1 MKKFKALTFDV
12 GGSVFD
18 WKTSIETALGNC
30 SFADAPALDRGAF
43 AMAWRRQMFVRLGAV
58 RRREATAYSMDDIL
72 ELALQDVATEFPD
85 FPMTDADAVR
95 LLQAWH
101 EMPVFPD
108 FPPALERLKEH
119 YKVVV
124 LTVLSF
130 AIVLDSSKA
139 NGMTWDGIISCQ
151 FLDHYKVDA
160 EAYLEG
166 CQALRLDPS
175 EVCMVAVHPIDL
187 ICAKNAGLGTAM
199 IEPQLGE
206 PDIPGMVLPDAPAP
220 EDYDYYAPDFATLV
234 EKMCGKP

>member
-1 MKKFKALTFDV
+1 MKKFKALAFDV

-18 WKTSIETALGNC
+18 WKTSIQTALGNC
-30 SFADAPALDRGAF
+30 SFAGGTSLDSDAF

-58 RRREATAYSMDDIL
+58 RRGEAEAYSMDDIL
-72 ELALQDVATEFPD
+72 ELALQDVAEEFPGISIND
-85 FPMTDADAVR
+85 EDAAC

-139 NGMTWDGIISCQ
+139 NNMTWDGIISCQ
-151 FLDHYKVDA
+151 FLDHYKVDR

-166 CQALRLDPS
+166 CRALRLDPS

-187 ICAKNAGLGTAM
+187 MCAKDAGLGTAM
-199 IEPQLGE
+199 VEPQLGE
-206 PDIPGMVLPDAPAP
+206 PDIPGLVLPEAPAP
-220 EDYDYYAPDFATLV
+220 EDYDYYAPDFAGLV
-234 EKMCGKP
+234 EKMCN